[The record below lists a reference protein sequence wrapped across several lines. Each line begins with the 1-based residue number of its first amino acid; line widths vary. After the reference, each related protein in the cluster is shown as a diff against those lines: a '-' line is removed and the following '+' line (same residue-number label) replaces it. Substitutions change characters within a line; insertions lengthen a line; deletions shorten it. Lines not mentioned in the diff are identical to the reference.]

1 MTNFSLVL
9 IGIAI
14 LLINLS
20 FTISIRSYIL
30 HKFEQKKTSEN
41 LLNTFH
47 TFEMILYFCT
57 VIFAAMISYITYRV
71 GASFDLTI
79 YILAFIPFLYVITQ
93 LLISRF
99 LFHKIHK
106 IIRKTESTVKEDL
119 LFFIKMLGLM
129 IIPSILII
137 LFRVYYIKHMGTNEV
152 FLYFVIIFGL
162 ILFFIAYPHLLKYA
176 LKARQIESIETSK
189 AITQFLQKQ
198 QVENMEVYQFA
209 TKKSKTANA
218 MIIGIFKKKIFLSD
232 YLLEHLT
239 IEEICAVLA
248 HELGHYKKKHL
259 LIKVILIA
267 FAVPLFTG
275 LGYLMDEM
283 EELFDFT
290 IAIPVGVVFILGTLF
305 SYLGFVF
312 LKLTKMQEYQADQ
325 YALQIGISSTTYIS
339 ALTKVAKLNNQPRSV
354 GNLSELLSTHPSLDK
369 RLKKIMDQQY

>member
-14 LLINLS
+14 LLINLT
-20 FTISIRSYIL
+20 FTISIRWYIL
-30 HKFEQKKTSEN
+30 HEFEQKKASEN
-41 LLNTFH
+41 LLNTFQ

-79 YILAFIPFLYVITQ
+79 YILAFIPFLYVISQ

-119 LFFIKMLGLM
+119 LFFIKMLGIM

-137 LFRVYYIKHMGTNEV
+137 LFRVYYIQHMGTNEF

-162 ILFFIAYPHLLKYA
+162 FLFFIAYPHLLKYA
-176 LKARQIESIETSK
+176 LKARQIESIETK
-189 AITQFLQKQ
+189 KEITQFLRKQ

-218 MIIGIFKKKIFLSD
+218 MIIGIFKKKIFFSD

-239 IEEICAVLA
+239 IEETCAVLA

-259 LIKVILIA
+259 LIKVFLIA

-305 SYLGFVF
+305 AYLGFVF

-325 YALQIGISSTTYIS
+325 YALQIGVSSATYIS
-339 ALTKVAKLNNQPRSV
+339 ALTKVAKLNNQPLSV

-369 RLKKIMDQQY
+369 RLKKIMDRQC